1 MRTWLWILSVVV
13 IASVVMGIPY
23 AALVTT
29 AESGIPSWKPLLN
42 SSMIALFATCTALV
56 IGTVSALAA
65 AQFRRRT
72 VIALDL
78 LFLFQLTIPHFVI
91 GAGWRTIL
99 GRTGASSWSGFLCQ
113 NCSFTGLVP
122 LLFTYTM
129 AFAPLA
135 YFGQR
140 TALRSV
146 SATEVDAA
154 RVAGLYGWRLF
165 TTVYW
170 QRLVLVA
177 PALFAFIFSAI
188 ISDPVTPNII
198 SPRIPV
204 TATDVWF
211 SSNAF
216 GDKNLEATMA
226 LLLNI
231 PVVLVV
237 LSVACF
243 YAYLLRR
250 SPALTQLLRINS
262 PQRSSSQQPVGS
274 SARMPTTTVVLVGSV
289 ALLFISIL
297 AFRGF
302 AADPATPISSA
313 IINTMGLAFLV
324 LLCSLVL
331 SAIALGTRRSCGN
344 RWGLLGRRGVDVV
357 FALMALSPGASIG
370 CGLRIAANQPGIHSA
385 WSSLWFIVLACL
397 PSSLAM
403 TYFLMVY
410 IGPFV
415 SRSEF
420 LVSLLQGVGPLRAV
434 TSTVLPRSTNVLI
447 IGFLTI
453 FSNASVLAVP
463 LLWVSSPDLPLI
475 MLRLFTLLDAAK
487 YSAAFQIS
495 MTVSIVIVSIAGAI
509 LVGIN
514 GIGLSFSTK
523 RRNLSWL

>member
-1 MRTWLWILSVVV
+1 MRTWLWILCVAI
-13 IASVVMGIPY
+13 IAAVVMGTPY
-23 AALVTT
+23 TALVTT
-29 AESGIPSWKPLLN
+29 AGSDIPSLKPLLN
-42 SSMIALFATCTALV
+42 SSMIAVSATCAAV
-56 IGTVSALAA
+56 AIGTVVALAA

-99 GRTGASSWSGFLCQ
+99 GRTGIAQFSHFLCQ
-113 NCSFTGLVP
+113 NCSFTGVFP

-146 SATEVDAA
+146 SSTEVDAA
-154 RVAGLYGWRLF
+154 RVAGLYGRRLF
-165 TTVYW
+165 AIVYW
-170 QRLVLVA
+170 KRLALVA

-198 SPRIPV
+198 SPHIPM

-216 GDKNLEATMA
+216 GNKHLEATMA

-231 PVVLVV
+231 PVVLVIV
-237 LSVACF
+237 SVAF
-243 YAYLLRR
+243 LYIHLLRR
-250 SPALTQLLRINS
+250 SPALTQLLRGNGT
-262 PQRSSSQQPVGS
+262 QRSWPYPPVGS
-274 SARMPTTTVVLVGSV
+274 SARIPAIIVALVGSV
-289 ALLFISIL
+289 ALLFIMIL

-324 LLCSLVL
+324 LLCSLIL
-331 SAIALGTRRSCGN
+331 SSVALGTRRSCGM

-357 FALMALSPGASIG
+357 FALMALLPGASIG

-420 LVSLLQGVGPLRAV
+420 LVALLQGVGPLRAV
-434 TSTVLPRSTNVLI
+434 TSTILPRSTNVLI

-463 LLWVSSPDLPLI
+463 LLWVSSPDVPLI

-514 GIGLSFSTK
+514 GIGVSFSSK
-523 RRNLSWL
+523 RRNVSWL